1 MRQCLTNFCSSV
13 PAAGSRGGSRGGVIA
28 QMARVILVQSGCLS
42 TVPSGLCLE
51 EALLIEPAELRAMQ
65 MEQAGFNSEYC

>member
-13 PAAGSRGGSRGGVIA
+13 PAAGSRGGVIA

-42 TVPSGLCLE
+42 IIPPGLCLE
-51 EALLIEPAELRAMQ
+51 EALIIEPAELRAMQ

>member
-13 PAAGSRGGSRGGVIA
+13 PAGSRGGVIA

-65 MEQAGFNSEYC
+65 MADAGLNSE

>member
-13 PAAGSRGGSRGGVIA
+13 PAAGSRGGSIGGVIT

-65 MEQAGFNSEYC
+65 MADAGLNSE